1 MNTCTLR
8 VLGALVAI
16 AVALANLSQR
26 QRPDRRYVVTN
37 GGTASGTVYDTKTEL
52 TWQQAIPSTTYTW
65 ADAKTYCAGVGASLG
80 GTGWRLPTCK
90 ELQTIVD
97 DSRTNPAIDP
107 NAFPS
112 TPSAWF
118 WSSSPVAGSSSGAW
132 LVSSFYGFTY
142 GSAFPYPALFVAC
155 AEDGHLDVRPFDPFL
170 AIGNVSARLSVS
182 AGASPAHQAVRARSR
197 ESPCPRAPARRS
209 SPPSRWSAGRAKRPL
224 GHLGVHEAEADV
236 VTRTR
241 TAARPGPGLRNTPT
255 WRFQSPL
262 ARKYTTRRGKYRRTG
277 WSCCSRAAPK
287 KSRPTSVLVVRPEP
301 YEMIVPTSVACAPSG
316 SRSRGCRHSD
326 SRVCSSPCWD
336 CAEVVMGKAMPRN
349 R

>member
-16 AVALANLSQR
+16 AVALATSANASA
-26 QRPDRRYVVTN
+26 PTGRYVVTN

-142 GSAFPYPALFVAC
+142 GSAFPYPSFVRC
-155 AEDGHLDVRPFDPFL
+155 VR
-170 AIGNVSARLSVS
+170 
-182 AGASPAHQAVRARSR
+182 
-197 ESPCPRAPARRS
+197 
-209 SPPSRWSAGRAKRPL
+209 
-224 GHLGVHEAEADV
+224 
-236 VTRTR
+236 
-241 TAARPGPGLRNTPT
+241 
-255 WRFQSPL
+255 
-262 ARKYTTRRGKYRRTG
+262 
-277 WSCCSRAAPK
+277 
-287 KSRPTSVLVVRPEP
+287 
-301 YEMIVPTSVACAPSG
+301 
-316 SRSRGCRHSD
+316 
-326 SRVCSSPCWD
+326 
-336 CAEVVMGKAMPRN
+336 
-349 R
+349 